1 MRGEMFF
8 GDVPDF
14 DEILEAV
21 SSFEK
26 EFNQGKIS

>member
-14 DEILEAV
+14 DEIFEAV

-26 EFNQGKIS
+26 EFNRG

>member
-1 MRGEMFF
+1 MCGEMFF

-14 DEILEAV
+14 DEILETV

-26 EFNQGKIS
+26 EFNRG